1 MACEARP
8 VHDRGSL
15 GWVVWVNL
23 AAAVAAAAVMTAVAW
38 HLPWPSPSD
47 SAVARAGARTA
58 LALSAVVATVVAA
71 LIVTRRRRWTWAIV
85 AWLLVAGC
93 ALGASTFG
101 RPTFA
106 DHRREFEEVAH
117 QLLREPENLR
127 GGRYQRDLRIGRF
140 DVAYAHVGGDGSVYF
155 HDARTGLSPFDN
167 PGWIYAP
174 HGLSEAT
181 LKRTASRNIGD
192 GWYTFPN
199 LVVDDY

>member
-1 MACEARP
+1 M
-8 VHDRGSL
+8 V
-15 GWVVWVNL
+15 
-23 AAAVAAAAVMTAVAW
+23 
-38 HLPWPSPSD
+38 
-47 SAVARAGARTA
+47 
-58 LALSAVVATVVAA
+58 
-71 LIVTRRRRWTWAIV
+71 
-85 AWLLVAGC
+85 WLLVAGC

-106 DHRREFEEVAH
+106 DVDESSKRLHTNYFASPRIFAAAATTR
-117 QLLREPENLR
+117 PENR
-127 GGRYQRDLRIGRF
+127 TIRRRVRP
-140 DVAYAHVGGDGSVYF
+140 VGGDGSVYF

-174 HGLSEAT
+174 HGLAEAT